1 MLFSVLFIH
10 LRLLSFSANPMPM
23 AFHRPT
29 NPKPKPRSQIL
40 FFTLAIAA
48 IALLYL
54 FSTLMSTSG
63 FSFSSSSKTLNMVF
77 NPNNRNGHERI
88 HKGHEKYLYWGDRID
103 CPGKHCDSCEGL
115 GHQESSL
122 RCALEEAMFLKRCV
136 LLSVLVLGFVF
147 VLCLI
152 AGFGVLCPVWFLRKC
167 GKRDCYDVGKHTFAK
182 IFF

>member
-23 AFHRPT
+23 AFHRPI
-29 NPKPKPRSQIL
+29 NPKPKPRSPIL
-40 FFTLAIAA
+40 FLTLAIAA
-48 IALLYL
+48 IALFFL
-54 FSTLMSTSG
+54 FSNG
-63 FSFSSSSKTLNMVF
+63 FSLSSSSTSSRAF
-77 NPNNRNGHERI
+77 ERI
-88 HKGHEKYLYWGDRID
+88 HTGQEKYLYWGNRID

-147 VLCLI
+147 VLCFI
-152 AGFGVLCPVWFLRKC
+152 AGFGVLWPVWFLRKR
-167 GKRDCYDVGKHTFAK
+167 GERDCYDVGKHTFMLK
-182 IFF
+182 FSLSM